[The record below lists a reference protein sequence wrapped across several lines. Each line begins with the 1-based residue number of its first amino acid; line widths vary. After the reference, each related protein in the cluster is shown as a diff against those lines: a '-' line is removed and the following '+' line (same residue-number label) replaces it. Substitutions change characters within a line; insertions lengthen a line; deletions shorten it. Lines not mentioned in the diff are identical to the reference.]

1 MARFKK
7 FKAPKIATVIGS
19 GTTINGDVNFT
30 GGLHVDGLICGNVQ
44 VDEVGASALTLSEQ
58 GKVEGDIRVPNV
70 ILNGTVVGNVYAS
83 ERVELAPKARVTGTV
98 YYNLLE
104 MSMGAEV
111 NGQLIKESQPQ
122 MLGYDGNE
130 AGPVSPGPEMDPG
143 SETDSG
149 SESGFSPETNSDRE
163 PRGR

>member
-44 VDEVGASALTLSEQ
+44 VDENGPSALTLSEQ

-70 ILNGTVVGNVYAS
+70 ILNGTVVGDVYAS
-83 ERVELAPKARVTGTV
+83 ERVELAPKARITGTV

-111 NGQLIKESQPQ
+111 NGQLIHSKDSGPQ
-122 MLGYDGNE
+122 MLGYDGDEE
-130 AGPVSPGPEMDPG
+130 AGESVLPSG
-143 SETDSG
+143 SGRDEVAAAAEEDSG
-149 SESGFSPETNSDRE
+149 RT

>member
-44 VDEVGASALTLSEQ
+44 VDEAGSSALTLSEQ

-70 ILNGTVVGNVYAS
+70 ILNGTVVGDVYAS

-111 NGQLIKESQPQ
+111 NGQLIHSKDSQPQ
-122 MLGYDGNE
+122 MLGYDGDGE
-130 AGPVSPGPEMDPG
+130 EGAAAAAGQAEETPAEKAGEDE
-143 SETDSG
+143 SE
-149 SESGFSPETNSDRE
+149 RA